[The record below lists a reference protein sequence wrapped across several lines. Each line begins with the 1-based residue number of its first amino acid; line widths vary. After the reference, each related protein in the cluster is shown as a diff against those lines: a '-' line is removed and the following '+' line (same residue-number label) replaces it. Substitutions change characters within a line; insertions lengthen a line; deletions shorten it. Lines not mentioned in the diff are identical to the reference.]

1 MKTKEIEDIKVLF
14 NNKSKFSIAERIYHI
29 YKLRIYYT
37 ENKKVILRILIKYF
51 IIYYKIIYAIY
62 KKYFRQDIQSR
73 LSVYILGLKSKSTSC
88 LIILDLMIEK
98 LKLYRFLYDPNE
110 IKYLFIVK
118 KLIIA
123 IHFYN

>member
-118 KLIIA
+118 
-123 IHFYN
+123 N